1 MSYVIHCTSQLK
13 TFSYQWKKCNVPWS
27 TLIESSDASDKF
39 LYISV
44 HFFSYKHFKHFKPYK
59 LQSSTS
65 IFYLTLREL
74 HKSPPK
80 YLIFSKKKKNKT

>member
-1 MSYVIHCTSQLK
+1 MKIRPIEVKGKCFKKTCSQ
-13 TFSYQWKKCNVPWS
+13 SI
-27 TLIESSDASDKF
+27 IESSDASDKF

-65 IFYLTLREL
+65 IFDLTLRESSYTKA
-74 HKSPPK
+74 HQN
-80 YLIFSKKKKNKT
+80 I

>member
-1 MSYVIHCTSQLK
+1 MSYVIDCTSTLK
-13 TFSYQWKKCNVPWS
+13 TFSYQWKKCHVPWL

-44 HFFSYKHFKHFKPYK
+44 HFFSYKHFKPYK

-65 IFYLTLREL
+65 IFHLTLRDSSFTKA
-74 HKSPPK
+74 H
-80 YLIFSKKKKNKT
+80 

>member
-1 MSYVIHCTSQLK
+1 MSYVIDCTSQLK
-13 TFSYQWKKCNVPWS
+13 TFSYQWKKCHVPWS

-44 HFFSYKHFKHFKPYK
+44 HFFPYKHLKHFKPYK

-65 IFYLTLREL
+65 IFDLTLRESSYTKA
-74 HKSPPK
+74 HQN
-80 YLIFSKKKKNKT
+80 I